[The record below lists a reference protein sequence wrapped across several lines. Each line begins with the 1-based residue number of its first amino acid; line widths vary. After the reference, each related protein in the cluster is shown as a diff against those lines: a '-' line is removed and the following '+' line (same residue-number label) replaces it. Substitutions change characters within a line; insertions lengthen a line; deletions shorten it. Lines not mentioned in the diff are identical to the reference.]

1 MTRKMISDGKP
12 PTTGQRVR
20 AARLR
25 REVNQNGTVTP
36 DELAWL
42 LDYER
47 KEQERVGKI
56 EDAARQAGVKGASRR
71 RKVTHVEE
79 EEERAGT
86 GDAAI
91 AAVAAAAESREE
103 GRRLDTLIGL
113 GHQALLGAVEAYKS
127 MAAQV
132 LERNHQ
138 LERAQIRMMDTV
150 RLHFLARVD
159 AEGQAEDLARELENR
174 PEEEKRDALS
184 RMADELLPMLMPAI
198 AEKLTAAADALPAAS
213 AATEGS
219 ATAKGKGPQ
228 KT

>member
-1 MTRKMISDGKP
+1 MPPRMIESGKP
-12 PTTGQRVR
+12 PTTGQRNK
-20 AARLR
+20 AAKLR
-25 REVNQNGTVTP
+25 RLVNNHESVET
-36 DELAWL
+36 DDLAWL

-47 KEQERVGKI
+47 KEQERFGRV
-56 EDAARQAGVKGASRR
+56 ESAAARAGVKGASRR

-86 GDAAI
+86 GEAAI
-91 AAVAAAAESREE
+91 AAVAAAAETREE

-127 MAAQV
+127 MTAQV

-159 AEGQAEDLARELENR
+159 AEGQAEDLARELEQR

-198 AEKLTAAADALPAAS
+198 AEKLTTAADALP
-213 AATEGS
+213 ATEGS
-219 ATAKGKGPQ
+219 ATAKGKGP
-228 KT
+228 KKE

>member
-1 MTRKMISDGKP
+1 MLESGKV
-12 PTTGQRVR
+12 PTTGQRNK
-20 AARLR
+20 AAKLR
-25 REVNQNGTVTP
+25 GQVKNHENVDP
-36 DELAWL
+36 DDLAWL

-56 EDAARQAGVKGASRR
+56 EDAAARAGVKGASRR

-91 AAVAAAAESREE
+91 AAVAAAAETREE

-127 MAAQV
+127 MTAQV

-138 LERAQIRMMDTV
+138 LERAHIRMMETV
-150 RLHFLARVD
+150 RVHFLARVN
-159 AEGQAEDLARELENR
+159 AEGEAEDLARELETR
-174 PEEEKRDALS
+174 PDEEKRDALT
-184 RMADELLPMLMPAI
+184 RMADELIPMLMPAI
-198 AEKLTAAADALPAAS
+198 AEKLTAAADALPA
-213 AATEGS
+213 TEGG
-219 ATAKGKGPQ
+219 ATAKGKGPE
-228 KT
+228 KA

>member
-1 MTRKMISDGKP
+1 MPPRMIESGKP
-12 PTTGQRVR
+12 PTTGQRNK
-20 AARLR
+20 ASRLR
-25 REVNQNGTVTP
+25 QDVKNNEPVSP
-36 DELAWL
+36 DDLAWL

-47 KEQERVGKI
+47 KEQERIHKI
-56 EDAARQAGVKGASRR
+56 EDAAARAGVKGASRR

-91 AAVAAAAESREE
+91 AAVAAAAETREE

-127 MAAQV
+127 MTAQV

-159 AEGQAEDLARELENR
+159 AEGQAEDLARELEQR

-198 AEKLTAAADALPAAS
+198 AEKLTTAADALP
-213 AATEGS
+213 ATEGS
-219 ATAKGKGPQ
+219 ATAKGKGP
-228 KT
+228 KKE

>member
-1 MTRKMISDGKP
+1 MQRRMLESGKV
-12 PTTGQRVR
+12 PTTGQRNK
-20 AARLR
+20 AAKLR
-25 REVNQNGTVTP
+25 GQVKNHENVDP
-36 DELAWL
+36 DDLAWL

-56 EDAARQAGVKGASRR
+56 EDAAARAGVKGASRR

-91 AAVAAAAESREE
+91 AAVAAAAETREE

-127 MAAQV
+127 MTAQV

-138 LERAQIRMMDTV
+138 LERAHIRMMETV
-150 RLHFLARVD
+150 RVHFLARVN
-159 AEGQAEDLARELENR
+159 AEGEAEDLARELETR
-174 PEEEKRDALS
+174 PDEEKRDALT
-184 RMADELLPMLMPAI
+184 RMADELIPMLMPAI
-198 AEKLTAAADALPAAS
+198 AEKLTAAADALPA
-213 AATEGS
+213 TEGG
-219 ATAKGKGPQ
+219 ATAKGKGPE
-228 KT
+228 KA

>member
-1 MTRKMISDGKP
+1 MKMIEAGKP
-12 PTTGQRVR
+12 PTTGQRNK
-20 AARLR
+20 AAKLR
-25 REVNQNGTVTP
+25 RQVNEHENVEP
-36 DELAWL
+36 DDLAWL

-47 KEQERVGKI
+47 REKDRVGKI
-56 EDAARQAGVKGASRR
+56 EDAAARAGVKGASRR

-91 AAVAAAAESREE
+91 AAVAAAAETREE

-127 MAAQV
+127 MTAQV

-159 AEGQAEDLARELENR
+159 AEGQAEDLARELEQR

-198 AEKLTAAADALPAAS
+198 AEKLTAAADAQPAAS

-219 ATAKGKGPQ
+219 TTAKGKGPQ